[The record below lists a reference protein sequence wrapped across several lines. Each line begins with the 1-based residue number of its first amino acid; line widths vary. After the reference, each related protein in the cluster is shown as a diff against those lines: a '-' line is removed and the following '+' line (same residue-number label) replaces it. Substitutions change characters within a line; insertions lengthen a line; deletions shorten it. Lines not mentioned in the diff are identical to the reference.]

1 MPLKKS
7 ALLLIALSVG
17 SVGLLVFSSDIT
29 MVDPIAEPAKCKPSR
44 SCSQLNEMKSFAP
57 WDMVSQIMLR
67 SAA

>member
-1 MPLKKS
+1 MLVKKS
-7 ALLLIALSVG
+7 AILLIVLTVS

-29 MVDPIAEPAKCKPSR
+29 QDAHIAEPIKCKSSGR
-44 SCSQLNEMKSFAP
+44 CSQLNEMKSFAP